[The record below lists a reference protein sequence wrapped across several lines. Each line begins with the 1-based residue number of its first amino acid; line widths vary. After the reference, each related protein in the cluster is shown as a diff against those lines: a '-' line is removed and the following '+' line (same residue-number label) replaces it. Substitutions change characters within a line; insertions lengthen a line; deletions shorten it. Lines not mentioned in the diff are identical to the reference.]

1 MRGVTL
7 SPLKNLFIGP
17 LAFSKLERKMGDVD
31 QVKKSDPLVISNLH
45 LSFGGIQALMDT
57 SLRVQ
62 EGEILSII
70 GPNGA
75 GKTCLLNCITG
86 FYNPQ
91 SGGIYFNGK
100 QIVRMSP
107 DKIVKL
113 GIVRTFQ
120 HDELFGELST
130 LDNLLM
136 ARHIY
141 SKWGLLSSAI
151 FLIWAKKGEIENRM
165 AVDQVIHFLELGSVR
180 DRMVRSLSYGIQ
192 KKVGLA
198 RALVMQP
205 KLLLLDEPMAGMTTK
220 EKEEM
225 VTLIMSINKLGVTI
239 VLVEHDMEVVM
250 ELSDR
255 LVVFNFGQKI
265 AEGLPE
271 AVVQD
276 PQVIK
281 AYIGE

>member
-1 MRGVTL
+1 MKKKNDTL
-7 SPLKNLFIGP
+7 
-17 LAFSKLERKMGDVD
+17 V
-31 QVKKSDPLVISNLH
+31 VSNLH
-45 LSFGGIQALMDT
+45 LSFGGNQALMDIN
-57 SLRVQ
+57 LAVQ
-62 EGEILSII
+62 VGEILSII

-75 GKTCLLNCITG
+75 GKTCLLNCVTG
-86 FYNPQ
+86 FYTPQ
-91 SGGIYFNGK
+91 RGDIYFNGQ
-100 QIVRMSP
+100 QIARMRP

-120 HDELFGELST
+120 HDELFGDLKIM
-130 LDNLLM
+130 DNLLM
-136 ARHIY
+136 ARHMY
-141 SKWGLLSSAI
+141 SDWGLLSSAI
-151 FLIWAKKGEIENRM
+151 FLIRAKKGEIKNRM
-165 AVDQVIHFLELGSVR
+165 AVDQVIDFLELGIVR

-225 VTLIMSINKLGVTI
+225 VSLIMSINKLGVTI

-255 LVVFNFGQKI
+255 LVVFNFGEKI
-265 AEGLPE
+265 AEGLPKE
-271 AVVQD
+271 VVQD

-281 AYIGE
+281 AYIGEEETPGS

>member
-1 MRGVTL
+1 MRDVEQVE
-7 SPLKNLFIGP
+7 KN
-17 LAFSKLERKMGDVD
+17 
-31 QVKKSDPLVISNLH
+31 DPLVISRLH
-45 LSFGGIQALMDT
+45 LSFGGIQALLDT
-57 SLRVQ
+57 NLRVR

-91 SGGIYFNGK
+91 SGGIHFNGK

-120 HDELFGELST
+120 HDELFGDLT
-130 LDNLLM
+130 ILDNLLM

-141 SKWGLLSSAI
+141 SKWGLLRSAI
-151 FLIWAKKGEIENRM
+151 FLIWARKGEIKNRM
-165 AVDQVIHFLELGSVR
+165 AVDQVIDFLELGNMR
-180 DRMVRSLSYGIQ
+180 NRTVRSLSYGIQ

-198 RALVMQP
+198 RALVLQP

-225 VTLIMSINKLGVTI
+225 VSLIMNINKLGVTI

-255 LVVFNFGQKI
+255 LVVFNFGEKI
-265 AEGLPE
+265 AEGLPKD
-271 AVVQD
+271 VVQN

>member
-1 MRGVTL
+1 MV
-7 SPLKNLFIGP
+7 
-17 LAFSKLERKMGDVD
+17 EVD
-31 QVKKSDPLVISNLH
+31 QIKKNDPLVISNLH
-45 LSFGGIQALMDT
+45 LSFGGIQALMDM
-57 SLRVQ
+57 SLSVWA
-62 EGEILSII
+62 GEILSII

-86 FYNPQ
+86 FYAPQ
-91 SGGIYFNGK
+91 KGEIYFNGK
-100 QIVRMSP
+100 QIARMSP
-107 DKIVKL
+107 DKIARL
-113 GIVRTFQ
+113 SIVRTFQ

-141 SKWGLLSSAI
+141 TKCGPLSSAV
-151 FLIWAKKGEIENRM
+151 FLIWARKAEIENRR

-180 DRMVRSLSYGIQ
+180 NQMVRSLSYGLQ
-192 KKVGLA
+192 KKIGLA

-225 VTLIMSINKLGVTI
+225 VNLIMNINKLGVTI

-255 LVVFNFGQKI
+255 LAVLNFGKKI

-271 AVVQD
+271 EVIQD
-276 PQVIK
+276 PQVVQ
-281 AYIGE
+281 AYIGEEETPAS